1 MKKIVIIASPGCLAS
16 GYTGLADMFS
26 LAGRAI
32 SAARKEPPPFNIMTA
47 SPDGQPVTDGS
58 GRLLTADAALADIKS
73 CDAVLIPGFVPDASN
88 TPPQLGKLGS
98 IASWIRQQYVHGALA
113 CGSCSGVFMLG
124 EAGLLN
130 GRKCTTTWWLY
141 DELKRRYPR
150 ANAIWGNALTEDN
163 RIVTA
168 GGPLSWIDVALHVVR
183 QLEGTEA
190 ARIAAEFAVVDTTP
204 LARAVYMPTAHLSRP
219 DSILPGAEFFIR
231 QEASTLL
238 TTRELCRRL
247 AISERTFHRRIKAE
261 TGESPKQFIDRIR
274 CEMARLALETSAKT
288 IKQIAAD
295 AGYADEGSFR
305 RVFSRMTG
313 MNPALYRRWVKD
325 RTRE

>member
-32 SAARKEPPPFNIMTA
+32 SAARKEPSPFDIMTA
-47 SPDGQPVTDGS
+47 SPDGRPVTDGS

-168 GGPLSWIDVALHVVR
+168 GGPL
-183 QLEGTEA
+183 
-190 ARIAAEFAVVDTTP
+190 
-204 LARAVYMPTAHLSRP
+204 
-219 DSILPGAEFFIR
+219 
-231 QEASTLL
+231 
-238 TTRELCRRL
+238 
-247 AISERTFHRRIKAE
+247 
-261 TGESPKQFIDRIR
+261 
-274 CEMARLALETSAKT
+274 
-288 IKQIAAD
+288 
-295 AGYADEGSFR
+295 
-305 RVFSRMTG
+305 
-313 MNPALYRRWVKD
+313 
-325 RTRE
+325 

>member
-1 MKKIVIIASPGCLAS
+1 
-16 GYTGLADMFS
+16 
-26 LAGRAI
+26 
-32 SAARKEPPPFNIMTA
+32 
-47 SPDGQPVTDGS
+47 
-58 GRLLTADAALADIKS
+58 
-73 CDAVLIPGFVPDASN
+73 
-88 TPPQLGKLGS
+88 
-98 IASWIRQQYVHGALA
+98 
-113 CGSCSGVFMLG
+113 MLG

-204 LARAVYMPTAHLSRP
+204 PARAVYMPTAHLSRP

-231 QEASTLL
+231 QEAST
-238 TTRELCRRL
+238 
-247 AISERTFHRRIKAE
+247 
-261 TGESPKQFIDRIR
+261 
-274 CEMARLALETSAKT
+274 
-288 IKQIAAD
+288 
-295 AGYADEGSFR
+295 
-305 RVFSRMTG
+305 
-313 MNPALYRRWVKD
+313 
-325 RTRE
+325 